1 MGDGFDYKI
10 SVEEDIKECLILRL
24 LVQPIVENAMKY
36 AQGSREHM
44 KVSVKAYRSGEDI
57 CIECKDN
64 GEGMSPELLQKLQ
77 ENLEKQENETAHLGL
92 YNVHRRL
99 QLTYGEKYGI
109 RLENCDGLR
118 VTVTF
123 PTQTEEPLEEY

>member
-1 MGDGFDYKI
+1 
-10 SVEEDIKECLILRL
+10 
-24 LVQPIVENAMKY
+24 
-36 AQGSREHM
+36 
-44 KVSVKAYRSGEDI
+44 
-57 CIECKDN
+57 
-64 GEGMSPELLQKLQ
+64 MSPELLQKLQ

-109 RLENCDGLR
+109 RLENCDGLG

>member
-1 MGDGFDYKI
+1 
-10 SVEEDIKECLILRL
+10 
-24 LVQPIVENAMKY
+24 
-36 AQGSREHM
+36 
-44 KVSVKAYRSGEDI
+44 
-57 CIECKDN
+57 
-64 GEGMSPELLQKLQ
+64 MSPELLQKLQ

-109 RLENCDGLR
+109 RLENCEGLR

-123 PTQTEEPLEEY
+123 PAQTEEPLEEY